1 MIHVLLPAFNEEE
14 AIGPTLDMIAAI
26 KGQIDEPMR
35 VVLVDDGSVDA
46 TVERAQAAATA
57 GSVDLLV
64 LRHEQNGGL
73 GAAIRTGIYRIVDDA
88 GPDDV
93 VMAMDADATH
103 PPDLMPRMT
112 RLVHDGADVV
122 IASRYVPGATVTGV
136 PGYRRVLSDGSR
148 WLFRAAFPIEGVRD
162 YTCGFRAYA
171 VEPLRRARLVYG
183 DELCTQRGFEATVD
197 LLLRLRQ
204 VGIRAAEVP
213 LHLDYSSRVG
223 ASKMHVFKTIRS
235 SLWLVARRVVDRFT
249 RYSPTRVARIL
260 QAEPVS
266 GLSRS

>member
-14 AIGPTLDMIAAI
+14 VIGPTLDSIAAVAARLP
-26 KGQIDEPMR
+26 EPVR
-35 VVLVDDGSVDA
+35 VVLVDDGSSDA
-46 TVERAQAAATA
+46 TVERATAAAAASST
-57 GSVDLLV
+57 DLLV

-88 GPDDV
+88 GADDV

-103 PPDLMPRMT
+103 PAELMLAMT
-112 RLVHDGADVV
+112 RLVHEGADVV

-136 PGYRRVLSDGSR
+136 PGYRRVLSDGGR
-148 WLFRAAFPIEGVRD
+148 WLFRLAFPIEGVRD

-171 VEPLRRARLVYG
+171 VEPLRRARVVYG

-223 ASKMHVFKTIRS
+223 ASKMRVGKTIRS
-235 SLWLVARRVVDRFT
+235 SLWLIGRRWVESFTTYSARRVR
-249 RYSPTRVARIL
+249 ARL
-260 QAEPVS
+260 AAS
-266 GLSRS
+266 AGAAS